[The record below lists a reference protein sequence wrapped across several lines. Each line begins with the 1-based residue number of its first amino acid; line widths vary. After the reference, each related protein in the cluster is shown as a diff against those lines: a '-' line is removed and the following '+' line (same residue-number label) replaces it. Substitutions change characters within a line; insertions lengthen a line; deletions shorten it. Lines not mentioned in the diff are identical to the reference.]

1 MQYGARQE
9 RALCLWGVL
18 WRRQAR
24 PASDVDRVDA
34 ASTYAA
40 AMAGGRTAHGMTVM
54 GVDVVSMWSPAA
66 ASCVIAETHRNL
78 ASEYCGRT
86 ASS

>member
-1 MQYGARQE
+1 MGGACGVAKQGP
-9 RALCLWGVL
+9 RATT
-18 WRRQAR
+18 
-24 PASDVDRVDA
+24 DVDRVDA

-78 ASEYCGRT
+78 ASEYCALRT
-86 ASS
+86 DCLSS